1 MKVAAKIDLI
11 GFYILRTEKRP
22 VAKSNWA
29 RVLLNSTVFFSKGF
43 KSFAKVV

>member
-11 GFYILRTEKRP
+11 GFYTLRLEKSP

-29 RVLLNSTVFFSKGF
+29 RV
-43 KSFAKVV
+43 